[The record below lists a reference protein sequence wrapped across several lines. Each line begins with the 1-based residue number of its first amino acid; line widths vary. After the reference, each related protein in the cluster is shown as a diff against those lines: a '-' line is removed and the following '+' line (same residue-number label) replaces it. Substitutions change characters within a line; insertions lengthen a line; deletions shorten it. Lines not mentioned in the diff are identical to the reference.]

1 MRKMMICLLGLAL
14 MLVLGTSLVLTGCG
28 TSGDGT
34 ETYTDSDYGF
44 SFDYPSDW
52 QVISASDTDVNVS
65 GGAAPTAEVSVGDPE
80 GKIIDET
87 GVDILIV
94 RVYELNATIDDS
106 VLPQVVPELE
116 NLIASLQAQDPS
128 LEVLEPLAPTTV
140 GGLNGYEFTA
150 SFEWSD
156 GTPMMTTSYFVFD
169 GSIEYQLVVQAA
181 EENWEANQVVF
192 DTFVSSFQPGEGAL

>member
-14 MLVLGTSLVLTGCG
+14 VLVLGTSLVMTGCG

-34 ETYTDSDYGF
+34 ETYTDPDYGF

-52 QVISASDTDVNVS
+52 QLIAASDADVNVS
-65 GGAAPTAEVSVGDPE
+65 GGAAPKANVSVGDPN
-80 GKIIDET
+80 GKIIDGT
-87 GVDILIV
+87 GVDMLIV
-94 RVYELNATIDDS
+94 RVYELNATVDDS
-106 VLPQVVPELE
+106 VLPQVVPALE
-116 NLIASLQAQDPS
+116 NLIASLQVQAPS
-128 LEVLEPLAPTTV
+128 LQVLEPLAPTTV

-169 GSIEYQLVVQAA
+169 GNLEYQLVVQAA
-181 EENWEANQVVF
+181 EENWDANQVVF
-192 DTFVSSFQPGEGAL
+192 DAFTSSFQP